1 MRYPLLL
8 AGLVAC
14 GDPPPYEFDDAREPC
29 PALGAVCDA
38 TPGAAPAIG
47 APTIISPSSALPP
60 GVESQT
66 SNNNL
71 DIVWY
76 RGRLFYAFR
85 TAPSHFASRDVVMY
99 VMSTADNVTWTHEA
113 TFDMDTDLREPR
125 FLVANDRLFLYFAVL
140 GDYTGEFEPKEARVS
155 ELLGPGEWSESEV
168 VFEPGYI
175 PWRAK
180 TFAGK
185 PMVIGYVGGENIF
198 DVDGEPVRVSWWTTE
213 GDDARALVPMVPNKP
228 IVLEGGS
235 SETDLV
241 ELADGGLVA
250 VSRNELG
257 DLQTGWG
264 SKICRADAASLG
276 DWTCVGDPRKYDS
289 PIVFKHRE
297 DVYMIAR
304 RQVTDTGH
312 YDLMLRDL
320 PPAEQTTQYNVQY
333 WITPK
338 RCALWKVD
346 PEALAVT
353 HVLDLPSS
361 GDTCFPGVLQLGE
374 GRFLVYNYTSPLEG
388 NLDRPWMMAQFE
400 PTQIHYLT
408 LTIP

>member
-1 MRYPLLL
+1 MRYALLL

-14 GDPPPYEFDDAREPC
+14 ADPPPYEFDDAREPC

-38 TPGAAPAIG
+38 TPGAAPAVG
-47 APTIISPSSALPP
+47 APTIVSPSTALPP
-60 GVESQT
+60 GVTSQT

-85 TAPSHFASRDVVMY
+85 TGPSHFASRDVVMY
-99 VMSTADNVTWTHEA
+99 VMSTADHVTWTHEA
-113 TFDMDTDLREPR
+113 TFDMNRDLREPR
-125 FLVANDRLFLYFAVL
+125 FLVAGDRLFFYFAVL
-140 GDYTGEFEPKEARVS
+140 GDYAGTFEPLEARVS
-155 ELLGPGEWSESEV
+155 ELLAPGEWSASQV
-168 VFEPGYI
+168 VFEPGFI

-185 PMVIGYVGGENIF
+185 PMVIGYVGGENIYET
-198 DVDGEPVRVSWWTTE
+198 DGEPVRVSWWTTE
-213 GDDARALVPMVPNKP
+213 GDDGRAVVPMVPGKP

-241 ELADGGLVA
+241 ALPGGGLFA

-257 DLQTGWG
+257 DDLGWG
-264 SKICRADAASLG
+264 SKLCRAEAGDLG
-276 DWTCVGDPRKYDS
+276 NWRCVGDPRKYDS
-289 PIVFKHRE
+289 PIVFEHGA
-297 DVYMIAR
+297 DIYMIAR
-304 RQVTDTGH
+304 RQVTADGH
-312 YDLMLRDL
+312 YDLMLRNL
-320 PPAEQTTQYNVQY
+320 PPAEQTTQYNVNY

-338 RCALWKVD
+338 RCALWKLD
-346 PEALAVT
+346 PVALSAA

-361 GDTCFPGVLQLGE
+361 GDTCFPGVVPLGA
-374 GRFLVYNYTSPLEG
+374 GRYLVYNYTSPLEG
-388 NLDRPWMMAQFE
+388 DLDRPWMKAQFE